1 MPRKQRLHQPP
12 TLTDS
17 HAGAYRKA
25 WFRTRWNLRHVYN
38 VRAEFDSAVAGGGA
52 LLGQAEADGD
62 ADHELRAHH
71 ALWSSRILPP
81 PGRHGPCRS
90 LARSFCVHSGG
101 LWRPTAILCDCAPLS
116 PSEKLQHA
124 LHIRWPAGSR
134 NVRSSG
140 LKLFQ
145 RADLG
150 QLFYTTV
157 QLKLIAMCVLSL
169 RVAMVLSERSL
180 TPGKPDPL
188 RQA

>member
-25 WFRTRWNLRHVYN
+25 RFSARWNLRRVYN
-38 VRAEFDSAVAGGGA
+38 VRAEFDSAVAGGARSWGRPKLTA
-52 LLGQAEADGD
+52 MPITSCRRTMRCG
-62 ADHELRAHH
+62 R
-71 ALWSSRILPP
+71 RVYCP
-81 PGRHGPCRS
+81 PGSPRSCRS

-101 LWRPTAILCDCAPLS
+101 LWRCDCAPLNY

-157 QLKLIAMCVLSL
+157 QLKLIAMCVLSSGSPWSS
-169 RVAMVLSERSL
+169 AKE
-180 TPGKPDPL
+180 
-188 RQA
+188 A